1 MEDLK
6 LDHAKLKIIAFLF
19 QVFDNTCEYF
29 QNVVFDLELGFSTV
43 DEKTSA
49 VFSDFTFI
57 KTSDQDMGG
66 NINRDMVIIASEIE
80 HKVAIVDILSGS
92 SVLTVVSLRYE
103 TFMTAQRNRRQV
115 EWVIGTPYIWIDGT
129 SDRELYVLNTDTK

>member
-43 DEKTSA
+43 DEETSA

-92 SVLTVVSLRYE
+92 PVLTVVSLRYE
-103 TFMTAQRNRRQV
+103 TFMTVQRNRRQV

>member
-19 QVFDNTCEYF
+19 QVFDNTCGYF
-29 QNVVFDLELGFSTV
+29 QNVEFSLELGFSTV

-66 NINRDMVIIASEIE
+66 NINRDMVIITSGIE

-92 SVLTVVSLRYE
+92 PVLTVLSLRDE
-103 TFMTAQRNRRQV
+103 TFMTAQRNRH
-115 EWVIGTPYIWIDGT
+115 
-129 SDRELYVLNTDTK
+129 